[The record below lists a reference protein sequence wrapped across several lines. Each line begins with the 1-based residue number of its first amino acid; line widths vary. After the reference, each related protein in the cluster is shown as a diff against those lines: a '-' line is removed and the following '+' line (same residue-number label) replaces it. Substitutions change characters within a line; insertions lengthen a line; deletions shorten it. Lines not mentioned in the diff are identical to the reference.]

1 MERFG
6 HRLDLFEPSNEDT
19 QILNQ
24 YASTNPYHYE
34 KPEGEL
40 EPRSDPNF
48 S

>member
-40 EPRSDPNF
+40 KHKSYSKF
-48 S
+48 L